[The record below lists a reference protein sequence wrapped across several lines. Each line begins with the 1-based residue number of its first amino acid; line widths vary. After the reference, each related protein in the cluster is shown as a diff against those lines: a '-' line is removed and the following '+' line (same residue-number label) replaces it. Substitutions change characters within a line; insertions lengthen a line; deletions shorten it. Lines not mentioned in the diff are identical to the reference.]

1 MKDLFI
7 GATEVGTPS
16 FFWAFAHCPVDS
28 FASLASAVP
37 RAATARFRRAPAMIL
52 GPRHAS
58 LIAASRN
65 LERFARR
72 RERLVEYHI
81 LSVRLR
87 IERPSNA
94 DCSAGP
100 LSSESGQRAFE
111 RLEKSQISADT
122 HKWGAFPI
130 YIYIIWHLALS
141 LMGTCRCLVCVLA
154 PSWSRRRSVGTGPR
168 ILIPRG
174 ICEARACRTHV
185 PW

>member
-1 MKDLFI
+1 M
-7 GATEVGTPS
+7 
-16 FFWAFAHCPVDS
+16 
-28 FASLASAVP
+28 P

-72 RERLVEYHI
+72 RQRLVEYHI

-94 DCSAGP
+94 ACSAGP

-130 YIYIIWHLALS
+130 YMYITWHLARS
-141 LMGTCRCLVCVLA
+141 LMGTCRCLLCA
-154 PSWSRRRSVGTGPR
+154 SFPSQDQYRLPVSFLP
-168 ILIPRG
+168 PAG
-174 ICEARACRTHV
+174 ICEARAPAHPCLLIT
-185 PW
+185 

>member
-1 MKDLFI
+1 MVHSIFI
-7 GATEVGTPS
+7 RATYEIRGKSQKADETSRPAAAGNAS
-16 FFWAFAHCPVDS
+16 FGLS
-28 FASLASAVP
+28 RTASRIFRLAGLRGV
-37 RAATARFRRAPAMIL
+37 RAATARFRRPPAMIL

-65 LERFARR
+65 LERFALR

-130 YIYIIWHLALS
+130 YI
-141 LMGTCRCLVCVLA
+141 
-154 PSWSRRRSVGTGPR
+154 
-168 ILIPRG
+168 
-174 ICEARACRTHV
+174 
-185 PW
+185 

>member
-1 MKDLFI
+1 MRVTSVKDLFMAQTLVRVPVF
-7 GATEVGTPS
+7 GSFGLRALPS
-16 FFWAFAHCPVDS
+16 RES

-65 LERFARR
+65 LERIPLR

-130 YIYIIWHLALS
+130 YIIWHLARS
-141 LMGTCRCLVCVLA
+141 LMGTCRALFA
-154 PSWSRRRSVGTGPR
+154 
-168 ILIPRG
+168 
-174 ICEARACRTHV
+174 
-185 PW
+185 

>member
-1 MKDLFI
+1 MGFCEDVVRSPEYRQAKNCDVSDAPRGL
-7 GATEVGTPS
+7 P
-16 FFWAFAHCPVDS
+16 FAQC
-28 FASLASAVP
+28 LARTLGPLAAAVP
-37 RAATARFRRAPAMIL
+37 CAARSQLPTMIL

-65 LERFARR
+65 LERFPLR

-94 DCSAGP
+94 ACSAGP

-122 HKWGAFPI
+122 HKWGGFPI
-130 YIYIIWHLALS
+130 YILY
-141 LMGTCRCLVCVLA
+141 GTWL
-154 PSWSRRRSVGTGPR
+154 
-168 ILIPRG
+168 
-174 ICEARACRTHV
+174 
-185 PW
+185 